1 VLSGLTIVPVSA
13 GALVAIVVVL
23 VLTGNLVPRRTLMDA
38 RAEAERWMHAWQLE
52 HEARQRYLEH
62 AEAGLEAA
70 RTTTAVLQSLPIAA
84 EGGSGE
90 HAVVS

>member
-1 VLSGLTIVPVSA
+1 MLSGLTVIPVSA

-38 RAEAERWMHAWQLE
+38 RAETERWMRAWQLE

-70 RTTTAVLQSLPIAA
+70 RTTTAVLQALPLAA
-84 EGGSGE
+84 EGGADENAMAS
-90 HAVVS
+90 